1 MRGAEA
7 RIDSVEHERATH
19 MSQPLLVA
27 RGLTKQ
33 GKSKVDYDTLLQ
45 RLETLKASG
54 SIPESAYAKLKSEYE
69 ERRRKG

>member
-1 MRGAEA
+1 
-7 RIDSVEHERATH
+7 